1 MSNDVSKTLWFNAEK
16 VVSTQSSL
24 KPLISNFCLEG
35 KSDFKLF
42 MDLRR
47 SCQPYLAHPVL
58 TEAKIAPTIDTPLT
72 DCENKLEL
80 LTYPKLVAPPH
91 VLVLWW
97 TPAHL
102 QQP

>member
-1 MSNDVSKTLWFNAEK
+1 
-16 VVSTQSSL
+16 
-24 KPLISNFCLEG
+24 
-35 KSDFKLF
+35 

-47 SCQPYLAHPVL
+47 SHQPYLAHPVL
-58 TEAKIAPTIDTPLT
+58 TEANIAPTIDTPLT
-72 DCENKLEL
+72 DCEKKLEL